1 MISTGHHR
9 EERLIRSH
17 EAKPWR
23 DGVILLFINYLYV
36 LIGFLTPVEMTKGRC
51 FKALTDNY
59 QRCVKKNTL
68 KYDILIFYN
77 EPQ

>member
-1 MISTGHHR
+1 MIPTEYHR
-9 EERLIRSH
+9 GERLIRRH

-23 DGVILLFINYLYV
+23 DVAIFLFINYLSV
-36 LIGFLTPVEMTKGRC
+36 LMGFLSPVEMTKGRC

-68 KYDILIFYN
+68 NHNIVFFYN
-77 EPQ
+77 